1 MRAVAVTGETLRLC
15 LADVTAELEPAVTAL
30 GFTRRGA
37 LFVRAFATVDEQV
50 AARFEAC
57 AEAMVEQAAGRAP
70 APWENALELLIE
82 RAGGREWVLAGSA
95 AHAVRGVDI
104 EPHDIDVVASSSD
117 CDAIGEAL
125 HDVLVE
131 PVGDGG
137 WLGARWWRAFAGAR
151 IECVGDPCDRSFAD
165 VGETVVWRGH
175 PLRLSAHA
183 RGKPA

>member
-50 AARFEAC
+50 AARFEVC

-104 EPHDIDVVASSSD
+104 
-117 CDAIGEAL
+117 
-125 HDVLVE
+125 E